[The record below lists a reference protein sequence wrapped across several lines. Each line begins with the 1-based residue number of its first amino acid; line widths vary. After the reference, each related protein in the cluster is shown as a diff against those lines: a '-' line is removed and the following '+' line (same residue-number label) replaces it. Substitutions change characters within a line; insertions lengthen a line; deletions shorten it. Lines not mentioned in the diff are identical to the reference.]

1 MKQAFVLSQIIYVH
15 QLSVVQL
22 LTFSEKKT
30 KKNLDFCADS
40 RNILPLS
47 QINSLQKG
55 KSLHLP
61 WDYKLYDLERFLF
74 VLSVLINVKHYGHQR
89 KNNFLSGYNY

>member
-22 LTFSEKKT
+22 LTFSEKKKK

-55 KSLHLP
+55 KSLHHP
-61 WDYKLYDLERFLF
+61 WDYILYDLERFLF
-74 VLSVLINVKHYGHQR
+74 VLSVLINVNIMVIKEKIIFY
-89 KNNFLSGYNY
+89 